1 MVKFLL
7 PLKVLRVRDINSS
20 NHIEAAAEN
29 TLNIA
34 FNSLFTSH
42 GSFSLSNAGCSSY
55 IYIYIYIYIICI
67 ICIIFLDQIINLD
80 LGSWEWRTSDV

>member
-1 MVKFLL
+1 VVKFLL

-55 IYIYIYIYIICI
+55 IYIYIYIYNMYYY
-67 ICIIFLDQIINLD
+67 FGSNNKFRPWE
-80 LGSWEWRTSDV
+80 LGVEDE